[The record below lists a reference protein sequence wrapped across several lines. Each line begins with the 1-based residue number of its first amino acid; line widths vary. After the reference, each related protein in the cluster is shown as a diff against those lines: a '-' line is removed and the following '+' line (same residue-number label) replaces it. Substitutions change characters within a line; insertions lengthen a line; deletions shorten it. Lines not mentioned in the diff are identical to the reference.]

1 MITIQQKGSFKNTDR
16 FFNAMKRKQLFS
28 KLESFGREGAAALAA
43 NTPVDSGETANSWS
57 YEVRVSPGR
66 ASITWTNSHINAGAN
81 IAILI
86 QYGHGTGTGGYVPGR
101 DYINPVIKPLFDRII
116 ENVWREVTSA

>member
-28 KLESFGREGAAALAA
+28 RLESFGREGAAALAA
-43 NTPVDSGETANSWS
+43 NTPVDSGQTANSWS
-57 YEVRVSPGR
+57 YEVQVSPGR
-66 ASITWTNSHINAGAN
+66 ASITWTNSHINAGAK

-101 DYINPVIKPLFDRII
+101 DYINPVVKPLFDRII